1 MKRLITFVSI
11 VVMGLSV
18 FAQAPELKNIMPNS
32 WEKLARLSEQEEKEF
47 LNQQQVINDIE
58 NIKSESWAAP
68 EYIINEKRVYKEIAN
83 NVEFYRVLTCN
94 YDMTDFL
101 NAEYKDTSVSK
112 DDYEKYMHQ
121 RIQQTIYVKQKGKEI
136 SKIWDLEYKVYGI
149 AEGNMET
156 EGCEYFVF
164 YDFLI
169 KELNKNEIGF
179 FITEANIG
187 YKRHTEPNKFYIEYA
202 KTKNQKAGRSK
213 CEFRCVKNKEDFVKA
228 FSDKARR
235 VRIDASDF
243 LFDSKCPL
251 KYSIQNAFDGNP
263 ATSYVE
269 NTEDDLIRIA
279 ISAEGVFDK
288 VRLINGYAKNK
299 ELYYS
304 NNRIKTVS
312 SEFDSESEDM
322 VEWGQKLTDKNERF
336 PVQDGILTN
345 QIVNYFTNGYFFVS
359 DVYKGESFND
369 TCLAELDFCKKDG
382 NWIFGDINE

>member
-1 MKRLITFVSI
+1 MLYGRHSEPQGEKMKKRILTIITLI
-11 VVMGLSV
+11 LPLLV
-18 FAQAPELKNIMPNS
+18 FAQSPELKNIMPNS
-32 WEKLARLSEQEEKEF
+32 WGKLARLSEQEEIEF
-47 LNQQQVINDIE
+47 FNQQQVINDIE

-156 EGCEYFVF
+156 EGCEYFIF

-187 YKRHTEPNKFYIEYA
+187 YKRHTEPNNFYIEYA

-269 NTEDDLIRIA
+269 NTEDDLFKIDIWLGKPVDKMA
-279 ISAEGVFDK
+279 I
-288 VRLINGYAKNK
+288 INGYALNEK
-299 ELYYS
+299 LYKK
-304 NNRIKTVS
+304 NNRIKKVA
-312 SEFDSESEDM
+312 
-322 VEWGQKLTDKNERF
+322 
-336 PVQDGILTN
+336 
-345 QIVNYFTNGYFFVS
+345 NYFNLSDDTLSYQYIPCRGTNIEFTEI
-359 DVYKGESFND
+359 YKGIQFND
-369 TCLAELDFCKKDG
+369 SCVAEINFFYKNSWL
-382 NWIFGDINE
+382 FGYIND

>member
-1 MKRLITFVSI
+1 MIMPLVAFS
-11 VVMGLSV
+11 
-18 FAQAPELKNIMPNS
+18 QAPELKNMMPNS

-101 NAEYKDTSVSK
+101 YAEYKDTSVSK

-187 YKRHTEPNKFYIEYA
+187 YKRHTEPNNFYIEYA

-235 VRIDASDF
+235 VRIDASDY

-269 NTEDDLIRIA
+269 NTEDDLIQINFPGYGKEY
-279 ISAEGVFDK
+279 INKFSVS
-288 VRLINGYAKNK
+288 LINGYAKT
-299 ELYYS
+299 EDLYLD
-304 NNRIKTVS
+304 NNRVCKLEIIGYKLNQSKTELVEASPKTVCF
-312 SEFDSESEDM
+312 E
-322 VEWGQKLTDKNERF
+322 TDKLNK
-336 PVQDGILTN
+336 
-345 QIVNYFTNGYFFVS
+345 QIKIIDFICYGPFYFKVS
-359 DVYKGESFND
+359 EITSGRKFAD
-369 TCLAELDFCKKDG
+369 TCIAEINYCDFDG
-382 NWIFGDINE
+382 WKFGE

>member
-1 MKRLITFVSI
+1 MIMPLVAFS
-11 VVMGLSV
+11 
-18 FAQAPELKNIMPNS
+18 QAPELKNMMPNS
-32 WEKLARLSEQEEKEF
+32 WEKLTRLSEQEEIDF
-47 LNQQQVINDIE
+47 FNQQQVINDIE

-121 RIQQTIYVKQKGKEI
+121 RIQQTFYVKQKAKGI

-156 EGCEYFVF
+156 EGCEYFIF

-169 KELNKNEIGF
+169 KELNKNKIGF

-187 YKRHTEPNKFYIEYA
+187 YKRHTEPNNFYIEYA
-202 KTKNQKAGRSK
+202 KIKNQKAGRSK

-269 NTEDDLIRIA
+269 NTEDDLMTIDVWLGKA
-279 ISAEGVFDK
+279 VDK
-288 VRLINGYAKNK
+288 MGIINGFAQSETLYNANNK
-299 ELYYS
+299 
-304 NNRIKTVS
+304 IK
-312 SEFDSESEDM
+312 
-322 VEWGQKLTDKNERF
+322 
-336 PVQDGILTN
+336 
-345 QIVNYFTNGYFFVS
+345 QIENYFELEDNKLSYQFIPCGGTNITFTSF
-359 DVYKGESFND
+359 YKGNKYND
-369 TCLAELDFCKKDG
+369 TCIAEINYLLDGK
-382 NWIFGDINE
+382 WLFGDIDAQH

>member
-1 MKRLITFVSI
+1 MIMPLVAFS
-11 VVMGLSV
+11 
-18 FAQAPELKNIMPNS
+18 QAPELKNMMPNS

-83 NVEFYRVLTCN
+83 NVEFCRVLTCN

-156 EGCEYFVF
+156 EGCEYFIF

-187 YKRHTEPNKFYIEYA
+187 YKRHTEPNNFYIEYA

-269 NTEDDLIRIA
+269 NTEDDLFDLEISRIKKYNVT
-279 ISAEGVFDK
+279 GFLV
-288 VRLINGYAKNK
+288 INGYAKSQD
-299 ELYYS
+299 LYRA
-304 NNRIKTVS
+304 NNRLGDFQYN
-312 SEFDSESEDM
+312 SEGDGSLVNNILLKDNCMTYQRFD
-322 VEWGQKLTDKNERF
+322 NC
-336 PVQDGILTN
+336 
-345 QIVNYFTNGYFFVS
+345 FTNEPFSIVSGINKIYFG
-359 DVYKGESFND
+359 DKYND
-369 TCLAELDFCKKDG
+369 TCLAEFNLLCKKEVLL
-382 NWIFGDINE
+382 FGEINE

>member
-1 MKRLITFVSI
+1 MKRVITFVSI

-156 EGCEYFVF
+156 ESCEYFIF

-187 YKRHTEPNKFYIEYA
+187 YKRHTEPNNFYIEYA

-235 VRIDASDF
+235 VRIDASDY

-269 NTEDDLIRIA
+269 NTEDDLFILDIGTGGNEVTKLA
-279 ISAEGVFDK
+279 I
-288 VRLINGYAKNK
+288 INGYAQNE
-299 ELYYS
+299 ELYMS
-304 NNRIKTVS
+304 NNRVRKIGKNRIL
-312 SEFDSESEDM
+312 FDNCLQYQIMPCYGSY
-322 VEWGQKLTDKNERF
+322 LTITD
-336 PVQDGILTN
+336 L
-345 QIVNYFTNGYFFVS
+345 
-359 DVYKGESFND
+359 YKGRKYND
-369 TCLAELDFCKKDG
+369 TCIADVNLEVNGKWMYG
-382 NWIFGDINE
+382 EINE